1 MYKVLFIDK
10 ETKEILISKSFEEED
25 KAETFKNFIGKYTD
39 RKRAEI
45 KVEYPKVEKRRKI
58 CLKKTDE

>member
-10 ETKEILISKSFEEED
+10 ETEEVLISKSFEEED
-25 KAETFKNFIGKYTD
+25 KAETFKNLICKYTD
-39 RKRAEI
+39 TKRAEI
-45 KVEYPKVEKRRKI
+45 KVEYPKVKKRRKI